1 MRRART
7 LRHALHGAL
16 IGALLAGLAVASP
29 AAAASKYPTWEEVE
43 QARGN
48 EAAQREQVTQ
58 IDALISELD
67 AELAAA
73 QEAAVAAQERYQDAY
88 ALAAAAEEQLT
99 ELQLDLESART
110 TARQSRGEASNY
122 ISQLSRTGAV
132 DASMR
137 AMAVPEETTDVLYQ
151 LGAMTRM
158 ADASTRVVDRAVLD
172 ANAVSSL
179 EDQSEVVAQELAD
192 RRAAA
197 EVEFQAAEE
206 ASAAAQQAV
215 AAQEEARITLAAQ
228 LAVLEQTTAGVEQ
241 QYEEGERERARLAA
255 IEAERQ
261 RKAAAEA
268 AAAAAAAR
276 PSTGGN
282 VGTPTPSGA
291 NGTYF
296 SPSPQGWYRPAPG
309 PKTSDYG
316 PRRIICN
323 SNGCSVPFHAG
334 VDLGD
339 PCGRPLKAS
348 FDGVVTN
355 VYYHSGF
362 GNRVVMQSGNVTI
375 TYGHIQTG
383 STQVSVGQSVSAG
396 QIVANVGDT
405 GVGTGC
411 HLDVKI
417 DIDGVQSNPSTF
429 YASKGVIL

>member
-1 MRRART
+1 MRRERS
-7 LRHALHGAL
+7 LRLALHGAL
-16 IGALLAGLAVASP
+16 IGVLLAGLSVAGP

-48 EAAQREQVTQ
+48 EAAQRAQVTE
-58 IDALISELD
+58 IDALIAELD

-73 QEAAVAAQERYQDAY
+73 QEAAAAAQERYQQAY
-88 ALAAAAEEQLT
+88 ALAAEAEDEL
-99 ELQLDLESART
+99 LQLQVALEEARA
-110 TARQSRGEASNY
+110 TAESSRGEASNY
-122 ISQLSRTGAV
+122 ISQLSRSGAV

-137 AMAVPEETTDVLYQ
+137 AMAVPEETSDVLYQ

-158 ADASTRVVDRAVLD
+158 ADASTKVVDQAVLD

-179 EDQSEVVAQELAD
+179 EDQSEVVSLELAE

-197 EVEFQAAEE
+197 EVEFEAAEQ
-206 ASAAAQQAV
+206 ASAAAQDAV

-228 LAVLEQTTAGVEQ
+228 LAVLEGRTAEVEQ
-241 QYEEGERERARLAA
+241 GFAEGERER
-255 IEAERQ
+255 ERQ
-261 RKAAAEA
+261 RQAALEEERRRA
-268 AAAAAAAR
+268 AAAAAAAGGG
-276 PSTGGN
+276 GGN

-323 SNGCSVPFHAG
+323 SNGCSNPFHAG

-339 PCGRPLKAS
+339 PCGRPLKAAYN
-348 FDGVVTN
+348 GRVTFTGY
-355 VYYHSGF
+355 VGGF
-362 GNRVVMQSGNVTI
+362 GNRVIMDLGNGVEVI
-375 TYGHIQTG
+375 YGHIQSG
-383 STQVSVGQSVSAG
+383 SFQVSAGQSISAG

-411 HLDVKI
+411 HLDVKVNVN
-417 DIDGVQSNPSTF
+417 GVQTNPSTF
-429 YASKGVIL
+429 FAGKGVIL

>member
-1 MRRART
+1 MRRARS
-7 LRHALHGAL
+7 LRLALHGAL
-16 IGALLAGLAVASP
+16 IGVLLAGLSVAGP

-48 EAAQREQVTQ
+48 EAAQRAQVTE
-58 IDALISELD
+58 IDALIAELD

-73 QEAAVAAQERYQDAY
+73 QEAAAAAQERYQQAY
-88 ALAAAAEEQLT
+88 ALAAEAEDEL
-99 ELQLDLESART
+99 LQLQVALEEARA
-110 TARQSRGEASNY
+110 TAESSRGEASNY
-122 ISQLSRTGAV
+122 ISQLSRSGAV

-137 AMAVPEETTDVLYQ
+137 AMAVPEETSDVLYQ

-158 ADASTRVVDRAVLD
+158 ADASTKVVDQAVLD

-179 EDQSEVVAQELAD
+179 EDQSEVVSLELAD

-197 EVEFQAAEE
+197 EVEFEAAEE
-206 ASAAAQQAV
+206 ASAAAQEAV
-215 AAQEEARITLAAQ
+215 AAQQEARITLAAQ
-228 LAVLEQTTAGVEQ
+228 LAVLEGRTAEIEQ
-241 QYEEGERERARLAA
+241 GFEEGERERQRLAA

-261 RKAAAEA
+261 RQA

-276 PSTGGN
+276 PPSGGN

-323 SNGCSVPFHAG
+323 SAGCSNPFHAG

-348 FDGVVTN
+348 FDGVVTFVGN
-355 VYYHSGF
+355 AGGF
-362 GNRVVMQSGNVTI
+362 GNRVIMQSGNVEI
-375 TYGHIQTG
+375 IYGHIQSG
-383 STQVSVGQSVSAG
+383 SFQVSTGQSVSAG
-396 QIVANVGDT
+396 QIVANVGNT

-417 DIDGVQSNPSTF
+417 NIDGVQSNPSTF

>member
-110 TARQSRGEASNY
+110 TAQQSRGEASNY

-228 LAVLEQTTAGVEQ
+228 LAVLEETTAGVEQ

-261 RKAAAEA
+261 RAA

-339 PCGRPLKAS
+339 PCGRPLKAA
-348 FDGVVTN
+348 FNGVVTFTGH
-355 VYYHSGF
+355 VSGF
-362 GNRVVMQSGNVTI
+362 GNRVIMDMGDGVEVI
-375 TYGHIQTG
+375 YGHIQNG
-383 STQVSVGQSVSAG
+383 SFQVR
-396 QIVANVGDT
+396 
-405 GVGTGC
+405 
-411 HLDVKI
+411 
-417 DIDGVQSNPSTF
+417 
-429 YASKGVIL
+429 

>member
-1 MRRART
+1 MRRARS
-7 LRHALHGAL
+7 LRLAIHGAL
-16 IGALLAGLAVASP
+16 IGVLLAGLSVAGP

-43 QARGN
+43 QARGD
-48 EAAQREQVTQ
+48 EAAQRAQVSE
-58 IDALISELD
+58 IDGLIAELD

-73 QEAAVAAQERYQDAY
+73 QDAAAAAQERYQQAY
-88 ALAAAAEEQLT
+88 ALAAEAEEQLT
-99 ELQLDLESART
+99 ELQVELDGARATAES
-110 TARQSRGEASNY
+110 SRGEASNY
-122 ISQLSRTGAV
+122 ISQLSRSGSV

-137 AMAVPEETTDVLYQ
+137 AMAVPEETSDVLYQ

-158 ADASTRVVDRAVLD
+158 ADASTRVVDQAVLD

-179 EDQSEVVAQELAD
+179 EEQSEVVSIELAD

-197 EVEFQAAEE
+197 EVEFEAAEQ
-206 ASAAAQQAV
+206 ASAAAQEAV

-228 LAVLEQTTAGVEQ
+228 LAVLEGRTAEVEQ
-241 QYEEGERERARLAA
+241 GYEAGQAEQRRLAA

-261 RKAAAEA
+261 RQA

-276 PSTGGN
+276 PPSGGN

-323 SNGCSVPFHAG
+323 SNGCSNPFHAG

-339 PCGRPLKAS
+339 PCGRPLKAAY
-348 FDGVVTN
+348 DGRVTFTGY
-355 VYYHSGF
+355 VGGF
-362 GNRVVMQSGNVTI
+362 GNRVIMDLGNGVEVI
-375 TYGHIQTG
+375 YGHIQGG
-383 STQVSVGQSVSAG
+383 SFQVSAGQSVSAG

-411 HLDVKI
+411 HLDVKVNI
-417 DIDGVQSNPSTF
+417 NGVQTNPSTF
-429 YASKGVIL
+429 FAGKGVIL

>member
-1 MRRART
+1 MRRERS
-7 LRHALHGAL
+7 LRLALHGAL
-16 IGALLAGLAVASP
+16 IGALLAALSVAGP

-48 EAAQREQVTQ
+48 EAAQRAQVTE
-58 IDALISELD
+58 IDALIAELD

-73 QEAAVAAQERYQDAY
+73 QEAAAAAQERYQQAY
-88 ALAAAAEEQLT
+88 ALAAEAEEQLT
-99 ELQLDLESART
+99 ELQVELEGARA
-110 TARQSRGEASNY
+110 TAESSRGEASNY
-122 ISQLSRTGAV
+122 ISQLSRSGSV

-137 AMAVPEETTDVLYQ
+137 AMAVPEETSDVLYQ

-158 ADASTRVVDRAVLD
+158 ADASSRVVDQAVLD

-179 EDQSEVVAQELAD
+179 EEQSEVVSRELAD

-197 EVEFQAAEE
+197 EVEFEAAEQ

-228 LAVLEQTTAGVEQ
+228 LAVLEGRTAEIEQ
-241 QYEEGERERARLAA
+241 GYEAGQAEQRRLAA

-261 RKAAAEA
+261 RKAAE
-268 AAAAAAAR
+268 AAAAAR
-276 PSTGGN
+276 PSGGGGN

-323 SNGCSVPFHAG
+323 SNGCSNPFHAG

-339 PCGRPLKAS
+339 PCGRPLKAAYN
-348 FDGVVTN
+348 GRVTFTGH
-355 VYYHSGF
+355 VSGF
-362 GNRVVMQSGNVTI
+362 GNRVIMDLGDGVEVI
-375 TYGHIQTG
+375 YGHIQNG
-383 STQVSVGQSVSAG
+383 SFQVRAGQSVSAG

-411 HLDVKI
+411 HLDVKVNVN
-417 DIDGVQSNPSTF
+417 GVQTNPSTF
-429 YASKGVIL
+429 FAGKGIIL